1 MAFGYD
7 TVVNGASISMPA
19 FFLYFGDIGPT
30 GPYLPSIW
38 TSLWT
43 AMSALCQAIGAYFAG
58 FFLDRV
64 GRKWPAVG
72 AGLITVVGTAVQ
84 YTAHS
89 RGSLMAGKMVTG
101 LGIGVAMATGTSYA
115 SEVTTFLHFTPELAS
130 NNSRSHPSSF
140 EHQYNPLSS
149 SSQSS
154 CKA

>member
-19 FFLYFGDIGPT
+19 FFLYFGNIGPT

-84 YTAHS
+84 YTSHS

-115 SEVTTFLHFTPELAS
+115 SEECTSPHFTQLSS
-130 NNSRSHPSSF
+130 NNNRSRPSSF
-140 EHQYNPLSS
+140 EHRCNPRSS

>member
-19 FFLYFGDIGPT
+19 FFLYFGEIGPT

-43 AMSALCQAIGAYFAG
+43 AMSALCQAIGAYCAG
-58 FFLDRV
+58 FLLDRV

-84 YTAHS
+84 YTSHT

-115 SEVTTFLHFTPELAS
+115 SEVRPFHSLWTFLVLI
-130 NNSRSHPSSF
+130 
-140 EHQYNPLSS
+140 
-149 SSQSS
+149 
-154 CKA
+154 